1 MIASLSLILLCQLAG
16 EVIVRGLG
24 LPMPGPV
31 VGLLFLLLLLL
42 ARDRFVALARGPLQQ
57 DGVENASRG
66 LLAHLSLLFVPAGVG
81 VVQKLDLVAEHG
93 IAVAAVLADLRG
105 GDLAGD
111 GGDVS
116 GRESLDVARTERA
129 MSANPFSLWVYLSQS
144 PLLWLTVTLLVYAT
158 TDALSLKTHRHPLA
172 NPVLHLDLDHRGVPD
187 AHGHIV
193 HDLFRRRAVRALPA
207 RAGDRGAGG
216 AALRKPQGGGGGD
229 PADAGGPR
237 GGPVTAVVSWCC

>member
-42 ARDRFVALARGPLQQ
+42 ARDRFVALALGPLQQ

-93 IAVAAVLADLRG
+93 FAVAVVLAIS
-105 GDLAGD
+105 
-111 GGDVS
+111 V
-116 GRESLDVARTERA
+116 V
-129 MSANPFSLWVYLSQS
+129 
-144 PLLWLTVTLLVYAT
+144 VTLLVTVAT
-158 TDALSLKTHRHPLA
+158 FLVASRLMS
-172 NPVLHLDLDHRGVPD
+172 RGRSAP
-187 AHGHIV
+187 
-193 HDLFRRRAVRALPA
+193 
-207 RAGDRGAGG
+207 
-216 AALRKPQGGGGGD
+216 
-229 PADAGGPR
+229 
-237 GGPVTAVVSWCC
+237 

>member
-57 DGVENASRG
+57 DGVENASRR

-93 IAVAAVLADLRG
+93 IAVAAVLAIS
-105 GDLAGD
+105 
-111 GGDVS
+111 V
-116 GRESLDVARTERA
+116 V
-129 MSANPFSLWVYLSQS
+129 
-144 PLLWLTVTLLVYAT
+144 VTLLVTVA
-158 TDALSLKTHRHPLA
+158 AFLVASRLMS
-172 NPVLHLDLDHRGVPD
+172 RGRSAP
-187 AHGHIV
+187 
-193 HDLFRRRAVRALPA
+193 
-207 RAGDRGAGG
+207 
-216 AALRKPQGGGGGD
+216 
-229 PADAGGPR
+229 
-237 GGPVTAVVSWCC
+237 